1 MLGATQQCTLF
12 LTRHENVLT
21 EVNSCRAEYLFSS
34 RKLGAKYD
42 LGDKTFTCGR
52 RGDALKVCLLKTFY
66 TPFKIFSCEF
76 KFLE

>member
-52 RGDALKVCLLKTFY
+52 RGDAFY